1 MKMDV
6 FWSSS
11 KQKKNATTMA
21 YMNMILIRTLK
32 DNMNFDIVSK
42 NCFQFTHFLLFH
54 LVAPE
59 RIFKIYNFPTLPS
72 VRAYDN
78 ETAAKLV
85 CRGQI
90 G

>member
-1 MKMDV
+1 
-6 FWSSS
+6 
-11 KQKKNATTMA
+11 MA

-32 DNMNFDIVSK
+32 DKINFDILSTNSFLFYYFVL
-42 NCFQFTHFLLFH
+42 FLLDE
-54 LVAPE
+54 APE
-59 RIFKIYNFPTLPS
+59 RIFKIYNFLTFPS

-85 CRGQI
+85 CRGQL